1 VRCSGNVCTT
11 DCSGI
16 KDCASGYCC
25 SAASCQTTPSNEP
38 ACH

>member
-11 DCSGI
+11 DCSGTR
-16 KDCASGYCC
+16 DCASGYCC
-25 SAASCQTTPSNEP
+25 SSASCQTTPQTVA